1 MDFGALLLTILAAI
15 AVASGFVS
23 TMRRAAPRSKT
34 PPVTAGWI
42 EELSV
47 ERYRPMLRLLDPD
60 DFQKLHSEH
69 GCTPE
74 AIAEIRAERCRIFQ
88 QYLRSLRADF
98 KKVCAALK
106 MVMAQASKDR
116 PDLASIL
123 LRSQVQFAFHCAL
136 LELRLGLFS
145 CGIAGVD
152 VSALLGVF
160 EGLRC
165 ELRAVAP
172 SGVRAAC

>member
-1 MDFGALLLTILAAI
+1 MDFGALLLTILTCI

-34 PPVTAGWI
+34 PPVTANWI

-60 DFQKLHSEH
+60 ELQKLGFEPGLTPDAISEL
-69 GCTPE
+69 
-74 AIAEIRAERCRIFQ
+74 RAERCRIFR

-98 KKVCAALK
+98 KRVCGALK
-106 MVMAQASKDR
+106 IVMAQASKDR

-123 LRSQVQFAFHCAL
+123 VRSQARFALGGAL
-136 LELRLGLFS
+136 LELRLALFMW
-145 CGIAGVD
+145 GIGGVD
-152 VSALLGVF
+152 VSPVLAVF
-160 EGLRC
+160 EGLRTQ
-165 ELRAVAP
+165 LRAAAP
-172 SGVRAAC
+172 SGVRAA

>member
-1 MDFGALLLTILAAI
+1 MDFGALLLTVLTCI

-34 PPVTAGWI
+34 PPVTANWI

-60 DFQKLHSEH
+60 ELQKLGSES
-69 GCTPE
+69 GVTPE
-74 AIAEIRAERCRIFQ
+74 AIAELRAERCRIFR

-98 KKVCAALK
+98 KRVCAALK
-106 MVMAQASKDR
+106 MVMAQDSKDR

-123 LRSQVQFAFHCAL
+123 VRSQARFALGCAL
-136 LELRLGLFS
+136 LELRLALFT
-145 CGIAGVD
+145 CGIGAVD
-152 VSALLGVF
+152 VSPVLGVF
-160 EGLRC
+160 EGLRTQ
-165 ELRAVAP
+165 LRAVAP
-172 SGVRAAC
+172 SGARAA